1 MVYFANKQEY
11 LLKIDEKEL
20 IYMNTIKLNT
30 ADTNVQMIA
39 HRGLSGL
46 EAENTC
52 AAFVAAGN
60 RDKYFGI
67 ETDIHRTLDGKFVIF
82 HDDNTKRMAIDSMI
96 VEETTFETLR
106 SLRLVEPRNN
116 NANRGDLIMPTLEE
130 YIAICARY
138 EKYAVLELKN
148 EVTASDVYKIMATID
163 KMGYLDRTIVIS
175 FCLKNLIRLRKRYPD
190 VQAQFLL
197 SEWDD
202 KHMASLIKYNVDLD
216 IKHTA
221 VTAELCKKIHD
232 AGKVI
237 NCWTVDTVED
247 GQRVIDCGIDFIT
260 TNILE

>member
-1 MVYFANKQEY
+1 MAFVNY
-11 LLKIDEKEL
+11 
-20 IYMNTIKLNT
+20 
-30 ADTNVQMIA
+30 A
-39 HRGLSGL
+39 HRGASTYTP
-46 EAENTC
+46 ENTML
-52 AAFVAAGN
+52 AFYTGMYMGAN
-60 RDKYFGI
+60 GI
-67 ETDIHRTLDGKFVIF
+67 ETDVHRTADGKYILI
-82 HDDNTKRMAIDSMI
+82 HDDNTKRVAADEMI
-96 VEETTFETLR
+96 VEKTTFDTLR
-106 SLRLVEPRNN
+106 NLILSDVDGKKGRTDLR
-116 NANRGDLIMPTLEE
+116 MPTLQE
-130 YIAICARY
+130 YIQICK
-138 EKYAVLELKN
+138 KYGKIAVLELKN
-148 EVTASDVYKIMATID
+148 EFTASDVYKILGAID
-163 KMGYLDRTIVIS
+163 KMGYLENTTIIS

>member
-1 MVYFANKQEY
+1 
-11 LLKIDEKEL
+11 
-20 IYMNTIKLNT
+20 MNTIKLNT
-30 ADTNVQMIA
+30 ASTNVKMIA

-82 HDDNTKRMAIDSMI
+82 HDDNTKRMAVDSMI
-96 VEETTFETLR
+96 VEETTFQTLR

-116 NANRGDLIMPTLEE
+116 NATRGDLIMPTLEE
-130 YIAICARY
+130 YINICARY

-148 EVTASDVYKIMATID
+148 EFTASDIYKIMGIID
-163 KMGYLDRTIVIS
+163 KMGYLDRTIIIS

-197 SEWDD
+197 SDWYD
-202 KHMASLIKYNVDLD
+202 KYMDSLNKYNLDLD
-216 IKHTA
+216 IKYTA
-221 VTAELCKKIHD
+221 VTAELCQKIHD

-237 NCWTVDTVED
+237 NTWTVDTLEE
-247 GQRVIDCGIDFIT
+247 GQRVMECGVDFIT
-260 TNILE
+260 SNILE

>member
-1 MVYFANKQEY
+1 
-11 LLKIDEKEL
+11 
-20 IYMNTIKLNT
+20 MNTIKLNT
-30 ADTNVQMIA
+30 AGTNVQMIA

-82 HDDNTKRMAIDSMI
+82 HDDNTKRMAVDSMI
-96 VEETTFETLR
+96 VEETTFQTLR
-106 SLRLVEPRNN
+106 SLRLGEPRNGG
-116 NANRGDLIMPTLEE
+116 ANRADLVMPTLEE
-130 YIAICARY
+130 YINICARY

-148 EVTASDVYKIMATID
+148 EFTASDVYKIMGIID

-197 SEWDD
+197 SVWDD
-202 KHMASLIKYNVDLD
+202 KHMDSLVKYNLDLD
-216 IKHTA
+216 IKYTS
-221 VTAELCKKIHD
+221 VTAELCQKIHD

-237 NCWTVDTVED
+237 NTWTVDTVEE
-247 GQRVIDCGIDFIT
+247 GQRVMECGVDFIT

>member
-1 MVYFANKQEY
+1 
-11 LLKIDEKEL
+11 
-20 IYMNTIKLNT
+20 MNTIKLNT
-30 ADTNVQMIA
+30 EGTNVKMIA

-82 HDDNTKRMAIDSMI
+82 HDDNTKRMAVDSMI
-96 VEETTFETLR
+96 VEDTTFQTLR

-130 YIAICARY
+130 YIQICKRY

-148 EVTASDVYKIMATID
+148 EFIASDIYKIMGIIE
-163 KMGYLDRTIVIS
+163 KLGYLEHTIVIS

-197 SEWDD
+197 SVWDD
-202 KHMASLIKYNVDLD
+202 KHMDSLLKYNLDLD
-216 IKHTA
+216 IKYTA
-221 VTAELCKKIHD
+221 VTAELCRKIHD
-232 AGKVI
+232 AGKLI
-237 NCWTVDTVED
+237 NTWTVDTLEE
-247 GQRVIDCGIDFIT
+247 GRRVMECGVDFIT
-260 TNILE
+260 SNILE